1 MTNLT
6 LTAQTE
12 YIRKSAFIHC
22 TDLRS
27 VTSLAETPPSLS
39 EEAFSDETFLTATLY
54 VPAGALETYQNAST
68 WKNFYDIRE
77 LDLTGITSAA
87 GADETIVSA
96 GNGSISVSGATGWV
110 EVYTTSGNLVG
121 RQRNDEPATAW
132 HLHRKSRR
140 TRLQVERG
148 IKTFLSLQ
156 ALRGCKKERIILFVQ
171 KVSLL
176 LHPANAIDSN
186 ETKNKITKA
195 QHDCSTRERRREHRA
210 RPQEV

>member
-6 LTAQTE
+6 LTVQTE

-27 VTSLAETPPSLS
+27 VTSLAETPPSLR

-87 GADETIVSA
+87 GADGTIVSA
-96 GNGSISVSGATGWV
+96 GNGSISVSDATGWV

-121 RQRNDEPATAW
+121 RQRVTTGGNVTMSLPQRGTYIVKAGGRAFK
-132 HLHRKSRR
+132 LN
-140 TRLQVERG
+140 VE
-148 IKTFLSLQ
+148 
-156 ALRGCKKERIILFVQ
+156 
-171 KVSLL
+171 
-176 LHPANAIDSN
+176 
-186 ETKNKITKA
+186 
-195 QHDCSTRERRREHRA
+195 
-210 RPQEV
+210 

>member
-1 MTNLT
+1 MSITDLSINGNLCCYYTVSPSYPYNNIYHSNFANTSVTNLT

-27 VTSLAETPPSLS
+27 VTSLAETPPSLR

-121 RQRNDEPATAW
+121 RQRVTTGGNVTMSLPQRGTYIVKAGGRAFK
-132 HLHRKSRR
+132 LN
-140 TRLQVERG
+140 VE
-148 IKTFLSLQ
+148 
-156 ALRGCKKERIILFVQ
+156 
-171 KVSLL
+171 
-176 LHPANAIDSN
+176 
-186 ETKNKITKA
+186 
-195 QHDCSTRERRREHRA
+195 
-210 RPQEV
+210 